1 MTIKISRIPNR
12 PAAVV
17 AVILFAVAT
26 ITYWDASQMTVQA
39 TYGMSA
45 SAASYFVALLF
56 AVLALGHI
64 VSAFRPDEDESE
76 AEGADWKAVG
86 WIALAL
92 AGLIAAI
99 WFGGGF
105 ILGSTLLFAF
115 TARAFGRKALLK
127 DICLG
132 AVMSVLI
139 FLLFNKLLTLA
150 LPLGPLERLF

>member
-1 MTIKISRIPNR
+1 MTSKTSTIPNR

-17 AVILFAVAT
+17 AVILFAIAA
-26 ITYWDASQMTVQA
+26 ITYWDASHMTVRA

-45 SAASYFVALLF
+45 SAASYFVAILF
-56 AVLALGHI
+56 IALSAGHLI
-64 VSAFRPDEDESE
+64 SAFRSESIE
-76 AEGADWKAVG
+76 AEDTDWKAVG
-86 WIALAL
+86 WIVLAL
-92 AGLIAAI
+92 AGLIGAI
-99 WFGGGF
+99 WLDGGF

-132 AVMSVLI
+132 AVLGILI